1 MPQQHKFDLRS
12 HDDFIRFLKKFNTE
26 MLVLGKIPDY
36 STLYISEPK
45 EGESIFQAQ
54 TLSFSEE
61 DCVETITQYIHCAA
75 ALNVLE
81 SVLSLLEEETDLS
94 ATPTTEHE
102 NATTNIESTESQSIQ
117 TSTISVAEVV
127 LQPIVQTPQSHN
139 STLGNRRKSKKRSV
153 KEDDDG
159 FVNMLKCPLCEK
171 TFNSIEALRV
181 HFGPMHINESY
192 KCNRENCFRIFNER
206 RSRER
211 HSMIPRDDV
220 HLDSPKLRA
229 EMELRNIITPSNKSK
244 AKEELGKLI
253 KIKPLEVLRLPKKS
267 RKSSDAKESTESQS
281 IQTSTISVAEVIIQP
296 IVQTP
301 QSHNSTL
308 GNRRK
313 SKKRSV
319 KEDDDR
325 FVNVLKCPLCEKT
338 FNSIEAL
345 RVHFGPMHINESYKC
360 NRENCSRI
368 FNERRSRE
376 RHSANP
382 RDDVHLDSP
391 KLRAE
396 MELRNIITPSNKS
409 KAKEELDKL
418 IKIKALEVLRLP
430 KNSRKSSDAKEECE
444 IHENNDPQNE
454 NANSNDEKDQ

>member
-1 MPQQHKFDLRS
+1 MPQQHNFDLRS

-153 KEDDDG
+153 EEDDDG
-159 FVNMLKCPLCEK
+159 
-171 TFNSIEALRV
+171 
-181 HFGPMHINESY
+181 
-192 KCNRENCFRIFNER
+192 
-206 RSRER
+206 
-211 HSMIPRDDV
+211 
-220 HLDSPKLRA
+220 
-229 EMELRNIITPSNKSK
+229 
-244 AKEELGKLI
+244 
-253 KIKPLEVLRLPKKS
+253 
-267 RKSSDAKESTESQS
+267 
-281 IQTSTISVAEVIIQP
+281 
-296 IVQTP
+296 
-301 QSHNSTL
+301 
-308 GNRRK
+308 
-313 SKKRSV
+313 
-319 KEDDDR
+319 

-418 IKIKALEVLRLP
+418 IKIKPLEVLRLP